1 MSDKNKYNQTLFLP
15 KTSFSMRAKL
25 PEQEPKTI
33 KFWNEISLLEKL
45 KKQVNG
51 KEKFVLH
58 DGPPYANGPI
68 HMGTATNKI
77 LKDIINRTMLIEG
90 YNVLFVPGW
99 DCHGLPIE
107 WQIEKQ
113 IRSKGKNKDD
123 IPIKEFRNDCRNFA
137 KKWIEEQKKSFIRV
151 FVMADWKE
159 AYLTMD
165 YEAEATILEEFAKFF
180 LSGSVYRGH
189 KPVMWSPV
197 EKTALAEAEIEYKN
211 IDSSSIYVLFKIEE
225 SKNSDFNNA
234 NILIWTTTPW
244 TIPGNRGLAY
254 GKELNYCL
262 LELQDSKTT
271 KIKGKKIVIA
281 SNLIEAVTKTC
292 GIEQYKVLKSF
303 KGEELESIICKHPF
317 EKDGYDFDVPLLE
330 ANFVDDKE
338 GTGIVHIAPC
348 YGEDDYNLGIKNNIK
363 IEDIVEDN
371 GIYKENTP
379 LFAGL
384 HVFKANDIVIK
395 ELKARDSLVGLKSYN
410 HSYPHSWRS
419 KKPIIFRTTPQ
430 WFISLEK
437 NSLREKAIRS
447 INQTK
452 WIPSSSKNRIESM
465 VVNRPDWCISRQRS
479 WGVPITIFINKKTNE
494 PLKDKNVMDKIIED
508 VKKYGSD
515 VWIAGDPYK
524 YLGDDYDP
532 NDYEVIKDILDVWF
546 DSGSTHAF
554 VLEKRN
560 LKWPADLYLEGTDQ
574 HRGFFQSS
582 LLEACGTRDK
592 APYKAVITHGF
603 VLDSNGRK
611 MSKSLGNV
619 VSPEDIIKRSGA
631 DVLRLWAALTDY
643 SEDMRIGDEI
653 LDNLNDYYRRIRNT
667 FRFILGNIGEQS
679 LPKCI
684 NYNDLEEIDKYIL
697 AIIYNLHN
705 KRSEAIRNFS
715 FHNFYKA
722 LFEFC
727 SVDLSAFY
735 FDISKDTLYCEGKN
749 SKKRNAK
756 TTILFYLYDFLAS
769 WYSPILCHTME
780 EVWNLFKTQNF
791 ESVHL
796 KLYPSIND
804 KWKND
809 DLLRKWEKIKLIRKA
824 VNSLIEK
831 ARTEKKIG
839 SSLELEVYIDTADKQ
854 VEEILRNTDM
864 KEICIVSGF
873 NLETYNGN
881 SKNIL
886 AIEETEALKMKIWI
900 SKSVNG
906 ICLRCWQRCK
916 EINIKNDLCNRCNKV
931 LNDVKNISKK
941 DT

>member
-262 LELQDSKTT
+262 LELHDSKTT

-631 DVLRLWAALTDY
+631 DVLRLWVALTDY

-796 KLYPSIND
+796 KPYPSIND